1 MQRPTDQDT
10 YSAVDAFVEGTLF
23 AQPDEALTAALAAT
37 TAAGMPEIQV
47 TAPQA
52 HLLAIL
58 CRTVNARRIL
68 EFGTLG
74 GYSTIAMARTLPP
87 DGLLTTL
94 EFDPDHA
101 EVAWENIERAG
112 LADMV
117 DLRIGAALETLPL
130 LASEG
135 AGNFDFVFID
145 ADKLNTPA
153 YFAWSL
159 DHTRPGG
166 LIFADNVIRGGS
178 IVDLEGDEA
187 SAAQR
192 MFHEYL
198 AEEDRVSATTIQ
210 TVGAKGYD
218 GFVLRSSS
226 SAYPPAVPYGPH
238 RSIRNSWARVSGG
251 ASASTSRPA
260 GTSAGS
266 GTGTL
271 PIRCPPFRSAGWRRS
286 KTAADLTR
294 TPRCRR
300 RTSSTV

>member
-1 MQRPTDQDT
+1 MPKRPSQDT
-10 YSAVDAFVEGTLF
+10 YSAVDAFVEATLF
-23 AQPDEALTAALAAT
+23 ADVDQALEGALAAT

-47 TAPQA
+47 SAPQGR
-52 HLLAIL
+52 LLEIL

-94 EFDPDHA
+94 EFDPDRA
-101 EVAWENIERAG
+101 EVAWENIEAAG

-145 ADKLNTPA
+145 ADKINTPA
-153 YFAWSL
+153 YFAWAL

-178 IVDLEGDEA
+178 IVDPEGDEA
-187 SAAQR
+187 ATAQR
-192 MFHEYL
+192 LFHEYL
-198 AEEDRVSATTIQ
+198 AEETRVTATTIQ
-210 TVGAKGYD
+210 TVGGKGYD
-218 GFVLRSSS
+218 GFVL
-226 SAYPPAVPYGPH
+226 AFV
-238 RSIRNSWARVSGG
+238 N
-251 ASASTSRPA
+251 
-260 GTSAGS
+260 
-266 GTGTL
+266 
-271 PIRCPPFRSAGWRRS
+271 
-286 KTAADLTR
+286 K
-294 TPRCRR
+294 
-300 RTSSTV
+300 